1 MKKRVGRQQITN
13 TLCVGERAGK
23 GIGMKGVWRVS
34 GEREGATCEKS
45 QSHERLNALIA
56 GHVGARLNSPKPGV
70 NQTR

>member
-34 GEREGATCEKS
+34 GEREGATCEKAKVMS
-45 QSHERLNALIA
+45 A
-56 GHVGARLNSPKPGV
+56 
-70 NQTR
+70 